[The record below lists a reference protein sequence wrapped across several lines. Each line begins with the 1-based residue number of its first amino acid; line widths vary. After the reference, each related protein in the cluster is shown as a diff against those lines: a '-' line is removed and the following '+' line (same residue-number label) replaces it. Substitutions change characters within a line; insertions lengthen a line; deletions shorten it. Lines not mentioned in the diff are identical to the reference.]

1 MLKFFQKPKIPLP
14 VQFKLACEAA
24 TVFGYHRV
32 EKILQPYGYSLKR
45 MRRVESVRKFLTFT
59 PSQLLEYLKKRP
71 RTCQRLFDDCGDKR
85 YSPSTFI
92 TMDKKGKYFVGM
104 LVLGEEDRDVE
115 SFETLAEAVTDYVLF
130 SLKMKRLKSS
140 T

>member
-1 MLKFFQKPKIPLP
+1 MLEFFRRPKIPLP

-24 TVFGYHRV
+24 TVFGYHKV

-45 MRRVESVRKFLTFT
+45 MRRVENVRKFLTFT
-59 PSQLLEYLKKRP
+59 PNQLLEYLVKHPK
-71 RTCQRLFDDCGDKR
+71 TCQRLFDDCGDKR

-92 TMDKKGKYFVGM
+92 TMNKKGKYFVGM
-104 LVLGEEDRDVE
+104 LGWDVVERDVE
-115 SFETLAEAVTDYVLF
+115 TFDTLAEAVTDYVLF
-130 SLKMKRLKSS
+130 SLKMKRLKAS